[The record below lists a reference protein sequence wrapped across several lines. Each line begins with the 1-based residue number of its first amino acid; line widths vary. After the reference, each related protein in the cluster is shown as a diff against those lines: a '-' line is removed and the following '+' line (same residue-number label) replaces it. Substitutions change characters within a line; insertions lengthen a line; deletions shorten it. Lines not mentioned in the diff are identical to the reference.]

1 MLGSQGI
8 VVKCTAVTRSTQASS
23 VNCLF
28 FLYSHLQSSSIM
40 GRENQTLTCGHSD
53 HILKSINKLRK
64 EEKLCD
70 VTLKVGEKEFC
81 AHRVV
86 LSACSDY
93 FCAMFTGDLEES
105 HQSVVE
111 LQGLDSDTMEFL
123 LDFVYTESIQVSVEN
138 VQALL
143 PAACLL
149 QLAGM
154 YGLLYYSKHY

>member
-1 MLGSQGI
+1 
-8 VVKCTAVTRSTQASS
+8 
-23 VNCLF
+23 
-28 FLYSHLQSSSIM
+28 M
-40 GRENQTLTCGHSD
+40 GPFPENQTFLTCGHSD
-53 HILKSINKLRK
+53 RILKSINKLRK
-64 EEKLCD
+64 EKKLCD
-70 VTLKVGEKEFC
+70 VTLRVGETEFC

-111 LQGLDSDTMEFL
+111 LHGLDSDTMEFL
-123 LDFVYTESIQVSVEN
+123 LDFVYTESIQVTVEN

-149 QLAGM
+149 QLTGQLFIWPFDPK
-154 YGLLYYSKHY
+154 GEKGVK

>member
-1 MLGSQGI
+1 MYFYIHCNYHLSLTGGI
-8 VVKCTAVTRSTQASS
+8 V
-23 VNCLF
+23 
-28 FLYSHLQSSSIM
+28 M
-40 GRENQTLTCGHSD
+40 GPENQTFLTCGHSD
-53 HILKSINKLRK
+53 HILTSINKLRK
-64 EEKLCD
+64 EKKLCD

-105 HQSVVE
+105 HQPVVE

-154 YGLLYYSKHY
+154 LDPLHMHKKKEAKYKILLLAEYCGIY